1 MIYAENG
8 NWPPYLE
15 TAFQKSILE
24 IIRVCERGLRSF
36 DPAKPTALAKDYSK
50 WHQGSGLHKNI
61 VSVYRS
67 KSNQVAADKAG
78 RQFSVVAVSIAVLR
92 VAMHQSK
99 VRPWQHSGP

>member
-1 MIYAENG
+1 MIQ
-8 NWPPYLE
+8 LSQLHLQQ
-15 TAFQKSILE
+15 T
-24 IIRVCERGLRSF
+24 GLSG
-36 DPAKPTALAKDYSK
+36 
-50 WHQGSGLHKNI
+50 HQGSGLHRNI

-78 RQFSVVAVSIAVLR
+78 RQFSVVAVLIAVLK